1 MKEKTIDLKYGKLH
15 LLKTKKFRSMTIK
28 VLLKTEIKKE
38 DITKRNFLADYLVLT
53 TKKYKTRQKLALK
66 IQDLYSPY
74 LSAYNTRLGNYLIT
88 KFTMSLLNPKFTEEN
103 MLTESLDL
111 LSEVIFNPNQTNN
124 KFDKKSFNI
133 IKNGIRNEIKTIKEN
148 PKDYANIKMLENMD
162 NKAPYAICGYG
173 YIEDLE
179 QIDEKNLYEFY
190 KEFLRTSLVD
200 IYVIGDFK
208 EKEII
213 SLVKEKLNFKTLKKD
228 KKDIYIKHTNFNKP
242 KTIIEKD
249 NLNQS
254 KLSIGCKLKDLTN
267 FERKYVINIYNMI
280 LGGGFNS
287 KFMQEIREKNSLA
300 YYINSSLMKADNLLL
315 IQSGISSNNF
325 KKVITSVKKI
335 MKEMTKGN
343 ISLEELE
350 NSKTEYLSLLEEVYD
365 SIDSILENYIAT
377 NLLDLDDFDKRKE
390 EIKKVTID
398 DIINVSKKVYL
409 DTIYLLEDG
418 GDNNA

>member
-111 LSEVIFNPNQTNN
+111 LREVIFNPNQTNN

-390 EIKKVTID
+390 EIKRVTID